1 MATPLI
7 NTLPA
12 TTYMFT
18 DVGSG
23 SQPVAVSR
31 FDFGSPTGVAQPD
44 RVYYS
49 LTDLL
54 AGHSLNSVPVL
65 TLRVKP
71 TDVVGSWLAS
81 TEGMLLEPDA
91 SPPGTY
97 ARALDELK
105 ENLGVTLT
113 YIARCL
119 ALQRSA
125 IYRWYEGRHPHAA
138 NRSRL
143 ETLREFASAWRA
155 AKLPSLRN
163 YWETPVPGTAATLGQ
178 LLSSD
183 ALDITALRGAIDSLI
198 AGTRAMPPKAPRL
211 GFPGRKR
218 DQQKDR
224 ARLSVLIPP
233 TSHEDDENG
242 GTDL

>member
-18 DVGSG
+18 DDGSG
-23 SQPVAVSR
+23 SQGVAALR
-31 FDFGSPTGVAQPD
+31 FNLGSPTGVAQPG

-49 LTDLL
+49 LTDFLT
-54 AGHSLNSVPVL
+54 GHSSNSAPVL
-65 TLRVKP
+65 TLREKP
-71 TDVVGSWLAS
+71 IDLVGSWLAS
-81 TEGMLLEPDA
+81 TEDMLLEPDNK
-91 SPPGTY
+91 PPGTY

-105 ENLGVTLT
+105 ANLGVTLT

-143 ETLREFASAWRA
+143 ETVREFASAWRA
-155 AKLPSLRN
+155 AKLPSLRI
-163 YWETPVPGTAATLGQ
+163 YWDTSVPGTTATLGQ
-178 LLSSD
+178 LLSSN
-183 ALDITALRGAIDSLI
+183 ALDITALRRAIDSLVS
-198 AGTRAMPPKAPRL
+198 GTGTMSPKAPRL

-218 DQQKDR
+218 DRQKDR
-224 ARLSVLIPP
+224 ERLSVLIPP
-233 TSHEDDENG
+233 TSHEDDENEQ
-242 GTDL
+242 